1 MSQNDGWDKELQDII
16 VSSLK
21 ARRNRNN
28 YEYDVRDF
36 CGIALRCVH
45 CKTVIQ
51 SLHHHD
57 FKFCVCGKIAIDGG
71 HEYFRA
77 LGEFA
82 DMQVVDE
89 TVEGVIELSER
100 NKRKFWKTIQW
111 LKRSTNG

>member
-1 MSQNDGWDKELQDII
+1 MSDGWDKELEAII
-16 VSSLK
+16 VSSIK
-21 ARRNRNN
+21 ARRGRKQRA
-28 YEYDVRDF
+28 YDVRDF

-57 FKFCVCGKIAIDGG
+57 FKFCACGKIAIDGG

-82 DMQVVDE
+82 DMEVVDE

-100 NKRKFWKTIQW
+100 NKIKFKRILTW
-111 LKRSTNG
+111 LHENTHKS